1 MKTKA
6 RFYSLIV
13 FIFFLQTV
21 LVSTAFATTRIMPL
35 GDSITEGFNSGE
47 LDPDRQVSYR
57 KALWDKLIAAGYDV
71 DFVGSL
77 DSGSAL
83 FADPDHE
90 GHNGW
95 TDDEIV
101 NGRPITEPDAGKL
114 DEWLND
120 RRPDIVL
127 LHIGTNDLDPD
138 PDQVEDILNVIDAY
152 STDTWVILAL
162 IIKRSCLPW
171 VQPCPGDDETT
182 AFNDAVLFMANG
194 RAGDKI
200 VIVDMEDGA
209 GIDYHRE
216 HVGDMWNDLHPFQ
229 YGIGY
234 AKMADEWYSTLEQIL
249 LDPDPDPDPDPPNN
263 SSGGSSGGCF
273 IGTITE

>member
-35 GDSITEGFNSGE
+35 GDSITEGFSSGE
-47 LDPDRQVSYR
+47 PDPDRQVSYR

-90 GHNGW
+90 GHEGLR
-95 TDDEIV
+95 DDEMAVFIYGWLEV
-101 NGRPITEPDAGKL
+101 NPA
-114 DEWLND
+114 
-120 RRPDIVL
+120 DIIL
-127 LHIGTNDLDPD
+127 LHIGTNDLDSSPAD
-138 PDQVEDILNVIDAY
+138 VKDILDEIDRYEADY
-152 STDTWVILAL
+152 STEITVVLSR
-162 IIKRSCLPW
+162 IINRSPYS
-171 VQPCPGDDETT
+171 GTT
-182 AFNDAVLFMANG
+182 TLYNNSVEVMANA
-194 RAGDKI
+194 RVNDSNNPAYPDKI
-200 VIVDMEDGA
+200 IFGVEADMEDGA
-209 GIDYHRE
+209 GIDYDIQPA
-216 HVGDMWNDLHPFQ
+216 GDMYDNLHPYQF
-229 YGIGY
+229 GTGY
-234 AKMADEWYSTLEQIL
+234 AKMADVWYSALEQIL